1 MLMKLLWQ
9 IGRNLTDTST
19 SASFRVA
26 LVILICL
33 ATGLLDR
40 LYYHLSVQSVFV
52 SLAVSIS
59 SKFDRQ
65 DYKEIL
71 VWPCVAFIKAM
82 WPTIETFVGQRKSW
96 QQYFGKA
103 IKYHLTDFR
112 LIYVLK
118 SKKFQGAV
126 VELKNIKWL
135 QVMKTLNF
143 RLWRASAEKT
153 TPQWYFLSRQTSS
166 TSSID
171 FYSISYNL
179 DHVVIFFGIKTDIL
193 IGKPRF

>member
-9 IGRNLTDTST
+9 IGRNLTDTS
-19 SASFRVA
+19 SSVSFKVA

-33 ATGLLDR
+33 VTALLDR
-40 LYYHLSVQSVFV
+40 FYYHLSFFA

-59 SKFDRQ
+59 SKFHHQ

-71 VWPCVAFIKAM
+71 VWPCVAFIYHQGNVTDHRNFC
-82 WPTIETFVGQRKSW
+82 WERKSW

-103 IKYHLTDFR
+103 VKYYFTDFR
-112 LIYVLK
+112 LCYVLK
-118 SKKFQGAV
+118 SKKFQGFSGMV

-153 TPQWYFLSRQTSS
+153 TRQWYFLSRQTSS

-179 DHVVIFFGIKTDIL
+179 DHVVIFFGNKTD
-193 IGKPRF
+193 FW